1 MPHKS
6 IEFFLIESYF
16 FTNFFFTSY
25 PLFPYNHPE
34 QRQTYFS
41 TGCNS
46 ILNIVQSFKL

>member
-1 MPHKS
+1 MVANTILQQLGGH
-6 IEFFLIESYF
+6 
-16 FTNFFFTSY
+16 Y